1 MRSSKGYSTLYWS
14 MLTMLLYESGS
25 EFKKIMLLI
34 ELLIRNSLIARV
46 NISEPVEV
54 RVYACN

>member
-1 MRSSKGYSTLYWS
+1 
-14 MLTMLLYESGS
+14 MLLYESGS